1 MAGRRGKKRA
11 LVAVGHKI
19 LIISYYILKN
29 KVSYKELGEEYL
41 NRIRKDKVV
50 ENHVK
55 VLKRLGYDVQIKE
68 VATAVV

>member
-1 MAGRRGKKRA
+1 M
-11 LVAVGHKI
+11 LVM
-19 LIISYYILKN
+19 SYYILKH

-41 NRIRKDKVV
+41 NRIRKDKIV

-68 VATAVV
+68 VAAAVV